1 MIATARPWLVL
12 LLTLGYFVA
21 AHAAFTRDSR
31 AAAVIAVALLVL
43 LLLAS
48 LRGGAAGPWQLLIVG
63 AAAALLVAAA
73 AASPTAPLLLPPV
86 LIPAAV
92 AFAFGRSL
100 LPGRTALIERVV
112 RVFHAPAL
120 PEAAVAGYARGVTW
134 AWTLL
139 LGALALTNAWLV
151 VQMLPGGLLDLA
163 GFLPRWPVSR
173 ASFAWFANTG
183 TYLLIGGLFVLEL
196 AVRVWRFPDDRFSHP
211 LRFLREARTRWPDII
226 AAFRHG

>member
-1 MIATARPWLVL
+1 MNATARPWLVL

-21 AHAAFTRDSR
+21 AHVAFTRASP
-31 AAAVIAVALLVL
+31 AAAVVAVVLLVL

-48 LRGGAAGPWQLLIVG
+48 LWAGAAGPWPLLIAG
-63 AAAALLVAAA
+63 AAAALVVAAA
-73 AASPTAPLLLPPV
+73 LVSPTAPLLLPPV

-92 AFAFGRSL
+92 AFAFGRTL

-112 RVFHAPAL
+112 RVFHAPAP
-120 PEAAVAGYARGVTW
+120 PEPAVMGYARGVTW

-151 VQMLPGGLLDLA
+151 VQLLPGGLLDLA
-163 GFLPRWPVSR
+163 GFVPRWPVSR
-173 ASFAWFANTG
+173 AAFAWFASTG

-196 AVRVWRFPDDRFSHP
+196 AVRVWRFPHDRFSHP

-226 AAFRHG
+226 ATFRHG